1 MCLGVYS
8 YYLNAVATINLSIL
22 FPMFI
27 GIAIG
32 SLLFLKV
39 IQFLLKKFYCQTFYA
54 IIGFVLGSI
63 FVLYPSINFE
73 FEGILSLVIFAFSF
87 SIGLKLERLENS

>member
-27 GIAIG
+27 G
-32 SLLFLKV
+32 
-39 IQFLLKKFYCQTFYA
+39 A